1 MFLALRSGHW
11 AKPCHWSR
19 RNFSEKSS
27 KTKETHS
34 MMRIIYEMKIN
45 LHFISKEITRNLK
58 FYVTSVHEKFSLK
71 IAKTKL
77 KNRIF
82 KTFSLS
88 RNFIFPIRIPE
99 LHFLS
104 RNFIFGNR
112 VSFLSLILFFVIKM
126 HFSKLE
132 FDYQK
137 FLDQEIFFLT

>member
-1 MFLALRSGHW
+1 
-11 AKPCHWSR
+11 
-19 RNFSEKSS
+19 
-27 KTKETHS
+27 

-82 KTFSLS
+82 KIFS
-88 RNFIFPIRIPE
+88 
-99 LHFLS
+99 LS

-112 VSFLSLILFFVIKM
+112 VSFLSLILFFVTQV
-126 HFSKLE
+126 HFSN
-132 FDYQK
+132 QK
-137 FLDQEIFFLT
+137 FVFWTKKYFFQIKIML